1 MSVLGDLCCH
11 GELIHWPRIYLGV
24 FAAFNGPRGLWT
36 SFRCVQ
42 RANSSG
48 HLSANL
54 LNRARR
60 PYHSW
65 VNRNY

>member
-48 HLSANL
+48 HL
-54 LNRARR
+54 
-60 PYHSW
+60 
-65 VNRNY
+65 